1 MVRCVD
7 RRSCQWVA
15 PTLLLPLLK
24 QELLAHTFKG
34 LEADLVLNS
43 SASQAM
49 LIDGKRIALS
59 PGMNITAEIKT
70 GQQRII
76 EFLLSPGQ
84 RAGAESLRER

>member
-1 MVRCVD
+1 VGGHPL
-7 RRSCQWVA
+7 S
-15 PTLLLPLLK
+15 LLLLSK
-24 QELLAHTFKG
+24 WELLAHIFKG

-70 GQQRII
+70 GQRRII
-76 EFLLSPGQ
+76 EFLLSPVQ
-84 RAGAESLRER
+84 RAGSESLRER